1 MRQFITSIIH
11 PRISMRLQMIVVLS
25 LLSLAALAAVMS
37 FSQYDAM
44 YTARVEKLKAT
55 VDLATSVAADL
66 ESRVQ
71 AGTLTREKAL
81 TSFRDTIRPL
91 KFDSGN
97 GYYFVYTFDGTQIVF
112 GPDPASEGQNK
123 INKVDA
129 YGNKYVQSQI
139 AAARAGSGVI
149 TYWFPRPGM
158 KEALAKVAYVAGFPQ
173 WNISIGTAAYIDDLD
188 ADFYAGLEWTAF
200 LVLLFVLVT
209 AGGALFVATGIKR
222 PISRLQKAMIALA
235 NGNVDVSVVGT
246 NRHDELGE
254 MARAVDVFRTQAIDN
269 RRLIAEQDA
278 VRAAAERERHRLT
291 EALAV
296 SLESQVGGVVKN
308 VSLGAEDAEG
318 AAKSLSGSVEAIR
331 ARATSVSTAAQQAS
345 ANVNTV
351 AAATEELSNS
361 ILEVNELMARSTAVV
376 GEASSF
382 AKDVDGRMQNLVGVV
397 SRIGDVASLIN
408 TIASQTNL
416 LALNATIE
424 AARAG
429 AAGKGFEVV
438 ANEVKNL
445 AAQTAKATDDIRA
458 QIAEVQSTTGQAVF
472 AINQITDVIHQI
484 ADLSKTVAA
493 SLEQQRAATDEIARN
508 AQQAATGTHE
518 VSQAMQGVSE
528 ETQSTLQATNQT
540 MSVARALS
548 EQAHVLQNAMLM
560 VLKELKASSDKEA
573 VVGLRTAER

>member
-1 MRQFITSIIH
+1 MRTFITSLIR
-11 PRISMRLQMIVVLS
+11 PRISMRLQMIVGLS
-25 LLSLAALAAVMS
+25 LLSLAALATVMS
-37 FSQYDAM
+37 FAQYDAM
-44 YTARVEKLKAT
+44 YTARVEKLKAA
-55 VDLATSVAADL
+55 VDLATSVAANL
-66 ESRVQ
+66 EKRVQ
-71 AGTLTREKAL
+71 AGELTREQAL
-81 TSFRDTIRPL
+81 SNFRDAVRPL
-91 KFDSGN
+91 RFDDGN
-97 GYYFVYTFDGTQIVF
+97 GYYFIYTLEGTQIVF
-112 GPDPASEGQNK
+112 GPDPKSEGQNK
-123 INKVDA
+123 IDKVDS
-129 YGNKYVQSQI
+129 YGNKYVQAQI
-139 AAARAGSGVI
+139 SAARAGAGVV

-158 KEALAKVAYVAGFPQ
+158 KEPLAKVAYVAGFPQ

-188 ADFYAGLEWTAF
+188 ADFYAELKWTAL
-200 LVLLFVLVT
+200 LVLVFVLVT
-209 AGGALFVATGIKR
+209 AGGASFVATSIKR
-222 PISRLQKAMIALA
+222 PLSRLQKTMIALA
-235 NGNVDVSVVGT
+235 DGHVATSVAGT
-246 NRHDELGE
+246 NRYDELGE
-254 MARAVDVFRTQAIDN
+254 MARAVEVFRTHAIEN

-278 VRAAAERERHRLT
+278 MRVAADSERRRLT
-291 EALAV
+291 EALAAN
-296 SLESQVGGVVKN
+296 LESQVGGVVKN
-308 VSLGAEDAEG
+308 VSLGAENAEG

-331 ARATSVSTAAQQAS
+331 ARATSVSTAAQHAS
-345 ANVNTV
+345 TNVNTV
-351 AAATEELSNS
+351 AAATEELSSS
-361 ILEVNELMARSTAVV
+361 IFQVNELVARSTAVV

-382 AKDVDGRMQNLVGVV
+382 AKDVDGRMKNLVEVV

-484 ADLSKTVAA
+484 DELSKAVSS

-528 ETQSTLQATNQT
+528 ETHSTLQATNQT
-540 MSVARALS
+540 MNVARALS
-548 EQAHVLQNAMLM
+548 EQAHVLQTAMLV
-560 VLKELKASSDKEA
+560 VLKELKASSEEESA
-573 VVGLRTAER
+573 VALRTTGR